1 MTEPSELILA
11 VALKYDDGDNEGR
24 RLAEAA
30 VQRLAW
36 RKRHSGKECSRCR
49 EVKPV
54 AEFTTDSRKPD
65 GLDRRCNGC
74 KAQAA
79 RQQRTG

>member
-1 MTEPSELILA
+1 MTEPSELILS

-24 RLAEAA
+24 RLAKAA

-54 AEFTTDSRKPD
+54 AEFTRDDRRPD
-65 GLDRRCNGC
+65 GLGYICRKCDS
-74 KAQAA
+74 A
-79 RQQRTG
+79 RKRT